1 MTSFPEQDSYWVDAA
16 NFVASKRS
24 SAERVLAP
32 ALFQQRLEGVCSYS
46 LNLETADRFDWVVLH
61 KGKLEALRCDLLQ
74 SIARRLKPVFAN
86 EVFVIFTHQ
95 KSIAAIDRNSPHFK
109 SFQADLKAYQ
119 KRSGRSLHF
128 KLRGL
133 NFQLSVKPDQAIV
146 PPAPRPQEAAQPQA
160 VSTPVSDRE
169 TRQMIYLGD
178 RKALTRTVWGHKMFV
193 DTRDLSLTPHIL
205 LDGYWEMWI
214 TQFFLSRIQ
223 PGMTVVDIG
232 ANIGYYTLL
241 AAQQVGATGKVYAF
255 EANPQ
260 VFNTLVQ
267 NVEINGFGDRT
278 ILENQAVYS
287 HSTLLKFNRF
297 NTYHGSS
304 TTRTIPEEFVEEYRN
319 EIEEIEVT
327 AISLDS
333 YFEQQPKIDLIKM
346 DAEGSELFIFQGMK
360 TLLTQNPQL
369 QVIFEFYPGFI
380 WERKL
385 DPRAFLEELQS
396 YGFELRE
403 IKEESALAK
412 VSIDELV
419 EEPRYR
425 ELFIARSI

>member
-1 MTSFPEQDSYWVDAA
+1 MTSFPEQDSYWVEAA

-24 SAERVLAP
+24 SAEQVLAP

-46 LNLETADRFDWVVLH
+46 LNLETADRFSWIVLH

-74 SIARRLKPVFAN
+74 SIIRRFKPVFAN
-86 EVFVIFTHQ
+86 EVFVIFTRQ
-95 KSIAAIDRNSPHFK
+95 KAIAAIARNSPHFK
-109 SFQADLKAYQ
+109 SFQSDLKAYQ
-119 KRSGRSLHF
+119 KRQERSIHF
-128 KLRGL
+128 KLKGL
-133 NFQLSVKPDQAIV
+133 NLQLSLKPDQAIV
-146 PPAPRPQEAAQPQA
+146 PSRTRLQEAPQPPA
-160 VSTPVSDRE
+160 VSTPVSGRE
-169 TRQMIYLGD
+169 MIYLGD

-214 TQFFLSRIQ
+214 TQFFLSRIK

-241 AAQQVGATGKVYAF
+241 AAQQVGTSGKVYAF

-278 ILENQAVYS
+278 ILENRAVYS
-287 HSTLLKFNRF
+287 HSNLLKFNRF
-297 NTYHGSS
+297 KTYHGSS
-304 TTRTIPEEFVEEYRN
+304 TTRTIPEEFAEEYRN
-319 EIEEIEVT
+319 EIEEIEVS
-327 AISLDS
+327 AISLDN
-333 YFEQQPKIDLIKM
+333 YFEQHPKIDLIKM
-346 DAEGSELFIFQGMK
+346 DAEGSEFFIFQGMK
-360 TLLTQNPQL
+360 TLLKQNPQL
-369 QVIFEFYPGFI
+369 QVIFEFYPGFF

-385 DPRAFLEELQS
+385 DARAFLEELQS
-396 YGFELRE
+396 YDFELRE
-403 IKEESALAK
+403 IKEGSALAK
-412 VSIDELV
+412 VPIDELL